1 MKKSIEEN
9 GENIMHIGNLK
20 NLFFSL
26 LLLLTVVPSLQAKE
40 FLLLYANDQRGEV
53 APCG

>member
-1 MKKSIEEN
+1 MKRDT
-9 GENIMHIGNLK
+9 K
-20 NLFFSL
+20 NMLLAL